1 MAKKKTTELAE
12 DIEEFLNT
20 RPDGTWSGLTIG
32 PDGDMQVSVV
42 FDPTT
47 MFEKEQ
53 KGIFVIPVVREYNIS
68 SSQGRGQVISVSS
81 NPTIVVCV
89 YYPFS
94 EDQLDPNNK
103 DVASWE
109 AVKGIIDLREEM
121 ERLII
126 KNTWGLQISNVEA
139 EAAENIPMGK
149 RAYFS
154 PTMFTFEDHC

>member
-1 MAKKKTTELAE
+1 MAKKTTELAE
-12 DIEEFLNT
+12 EIETFLNT
-20 RPDGTWSGLTIG
+20 RPEGFWTGMTIG
-32 PDGDMQVSVV
+32 PEADIQVSVV

-47 MFEKEQ
+47 LFEKEQ
-53 KGIFVIPVVREYNIS
+53 KGIYVIPVVREYNID
-68 SSQGRGQVISVSS
+68 SSQGRRTVMTVNS
-81 NPTIVVCV
+81 NLTIVVCV

-94 EDQLDPNNK
+94 EDELDPNNK

-109 AVKGIIDLREEM
+109 AVKSIIDLREEL
-121 ERLII
+121 ERAII
-126 KNTWGLQISNVEA
+126 KHTWGVRISNVEA